1 MNDRSSPRARIPGAL
16 RLIKAKL
23 RDPNLSPSLI
33 AVKVDL
39 DLPVFCRAF
48 KQVTGITCT
57 DYIALE
63 RIQVAKQLLTKQ
75 DLLIKEIAYR
85 VGFENANY
93 FSRRFR
99 EMEGRTP
106 SSYRRLNHTSTG

>member
-1 MNDRSSPRARIPGAL
+1 MQKNAARSRARIAQAL
-16 RLIKAKL
+16 RIIKDML
-23 RDPNLSPSLI
+23 RNPQLTPSLV
-33 AVKVDL
+33 AKQVDL
-39 DLPVFCRAF
+39 DLPAFSRAF
-48 KQVTGITCT
+48 RQVTGYTCT

-63 RIQVAKQLLTKQ
+63 RIRVAKRLLTKE

-99 EMEGRTP
+99 EMEGQTP
-106 SSYRRLNHTSTG
+106 SSFRRLNHRN